1 MDEQNTTKQHT
12 AKERY
17 EKLKE
22 KREQYLDRAREC
34 SELTI
39 PALIPEDGFSHT
51 SDLYTPFQSVGAR
64 GVNNLASKLLLLLLP
79 PNSPFFRL
87 SVSGKAKEQLG
98 EQREMG
104 AEVEK
109 SLQRIEKEVQGKIE
123 QLALRVSAFEA
134 IKHLIVGG
142 NVLTYLP
149 KDGYM
154 KVFPLTQFVCSRDSE
169 GSLLEIVIKESITP
183 LSLDPDVRQ
192 QVISDAD
199 YKEDEECELY
209 THIYKLDNGKFYT
222 CQEVKGIKIPTSIGT
237 YAEDALPYQ
246 CLRMVRVDGE
256 DYGRGY
262 VEEFL
267 GDLKSLEG
275 LSQAL
280 VESAAASSKVV
291 FMIRP
296 NSVTKKRDLALTRN
310 GDIITGSRDDVSV
323 LQTDKQYDLRVVQ
336 ESIRALE
343 ERMSFAFLLHTAIQR
358 DAERVTAQE
367 IRYMAEQLETSM
379 GGIYSLLSMEFQLP
393 LVKLLMKRMSQTKEI
408 PALPKGSVKPT
419 IITGIEALGRGNDL
433 QKLREFIAEFV
444 NLASV
449 NPAIMQTLNPSDLI
463 KRIATG
469 LGIETDG
476 LIKSPE
482 EIQAEQM
489 AQQEQ
494 MMQEQMMGAAVDG
507 AAKSVPGI
515 ANNITKGMMNNG
527 RPSGN

>member
-1 MDEQNTTKQHT
+1 MNDEYSTKQHT

-17 EKLKE
+17 AKLKE

-39 PALIPEDGFSHT
+39 PALIPEDGFHYT
-51 SDLYTPFQSVGAR
+51 SELYTPFQSVGAR

-87 SVSGKAKEQLG
+87 SVSGKAKEQLD
-98 EQREMG
+98 EQREMQST
-104 AEVEK
+104 VEK
-109 SLQRIEKEVQGKIE
+109 SLQRIEKNVQNKIE
-123 QLALRVSAFEA
+123 ELALRTSAFEA

-149 KDGYM
+149 KNGHM
-154 KVFPLTQFVCSRDSE
+154 KVFPLSQFVCTRDSE
-169 GSLLEIVIKESITP
+169 GELLEIVIKESITP
-183 LSLDPDVRQ
+183 LSLDVEVRA
-192 QVISDAD
+192 QVISDPD

-209 THIYKLDNGKFYT
+209 THIYKLDNDKYYI
-222 CQEVKGIKIPTSIGT
+222 CQEVHGIKIPGSIGT
-237 YAEDALPYQ
+237 FTKDAMPYQ

-275 LSQAL
+275 LSQSL

-408 PALPKGSVKPT
+408 PSLPKGTVKPT

-444 NLASV
+444 NLAQV
-449 NPAIMQTLNPSDLI
+449 NPQVMQTLNPSDLI

-469 LGIETDG
+469 LGIETEG
-476 LIKSPE
+476 LIKSE
-482 EIQAEQM
+482 EQLQQEMM
-489 AQQEQ
+489 AQQDQ
-494 MMQEQMMGAAVDG
+494 MMQQNMMNTAGEAV
-507 AAKSVPGI
+507 AKSVPGI
-515 ANNITKGMMNNG
+515 ANNITKGMMNG
-527 RPSGN
+527 RTSGN